1 MCRPQVREEAAGLAQ
16 QMQQLA
22 AQLAERDQTIEMQ
35 AAAARLETAKNAEAQ
50 ALAQMEK
57 AALLRQVRRSILLT
71 RHSPT

>member
-1 MCRPQVREEAAGLAQ
+1 MCRPQVREEAAGLTQ

-57 AALLRQVRRSILLT
+57 AALLRQVR
-71 RHSPT
+71 